1 MTAVAQQRKASAPRK
16 KAAAK
21 KGGADSN
28 GSALPPASESE
39 LRAPEDFVPT
49 TTPVSMTP
57 PEPPKVNHPYGDVPV
72 YIFYPKDVR
81 EGDSMEPIVFPHI
94 TTINADVEFFWEMD
108 QLDPMHQSF
117 RYMQKADVPK
127 VIQRRVVRLPDAE
140 LGRFIQGWFMGVVT
154 PQGVHPPGES

>member
-1 MTAVAQQRKASAPRK
+1 MTVAAQRKASAPRK

-21 KGGADSN
+21 KGSADE

-39 LRAPEDFVPT
+39 LRAPEEYVPT
-49 TTPVSMTP
+49 STPVSDTP
-57 PEPPKVNHPYGDVPV
+57 PAPPKIKHPYGDVPV

-81 EGDSMEPIVFPHI
+81 PGDSMEPIVFPHI

-117 RYMQKADVPK
+117 RYMQRAEVPK
-127 VIQRRVVRLPDAE
+127 DIQKRVVRLPDAE

-154 PQGVHPPGES
+154 PQGVSPPGES